1 MRASD
6 PDQSMSGVN
15 DDASAADREPAEE
28 IAALRAEIESLND
41 KLLRVRADTDNYRK
55 RLERTTE
62 DLVRDAKRRLF
73 MELLHLADD
82 LERALAAPH
91 DDGRALAEGV
101 DLTLT
106 RLRDALVGH
115 GVRRMDS
122 GGAFDPNLHE
132 AIATVETGDIP
143 DGHIVDEV
151 SRGYLWGDLV
161 LRAARVRVAVAP
173 AE

>member
-1 MRASD
+1 
-6 PDQSMSGVN
+6 MSATEPRESTSRMS
-15 DDASAADREPAEE
+15 DDAMAEPLEPEEE
-28 IAALRAEIESLND
+28 IAALRAQVEALNGQ
-41 KLLRVRADTDNYRK
+41 LLRVRADTDNYRK

-62 DLVRDAKRRLF
+62 ELVRDAKRRLF
-73 MELLHLADD
+73 MELLSLADD
-82 LERALAAPH
+82 LERALAAPLG
-91 DDGRALAEGV
+91 DGAALAEGV

-106 RLRDALVGH
+106 RLRDALAAH
-115 GVRRMDS
+115 GVRRMDA

-132 AIATVETGDIP
+132 AVATVESGDVP

-151 SRGYLWGDLV
+151 GPGYLWGDLV

>member
-1 MRASD
+1 
-6 PDQSMSGVN
+6 MS
-15 DDASAADREPAEE
+15 DDAMAEPLEPEEE
-28 IAALRAEIESLND
+28 IAALRAQVEALNGQ
-41 KLLRVRADTDNYRK
+41 LLRVRADTDNYRK

-62 DLVRDAKRRLF
+62 ELVRDAKRRLF
-73 MELLHLADD
+73 MELLSLADD
-82 LERALAAPH
+82 LERALAAPLG
-91 DDGRALAEGV
+91 DGAALAEGV

-106 RLRDALVGH
+106 RLRDALAAH
-115 GVRRMDS
+115 GVRRMDA

-132 AIATVETGDIP
+132 AVATVESGDVP

-151 SRGYLWGDLV
+151 GPGYLWGDLV

>member
-1 MRASD
+1 MRA
-6 PDQSMSGVN
+6 PDHEEHGFDVN
-15 DDASAADREPAEE
+15 DQAQSADPEAAEE

-62 DLVRDAKRRLF
+62 DLVRGAKRRLF
-73 MELLHLADD
+73 MDLLSLADD

-91 DDGRALAEGV
+91 DDGQALAEGV

-106 RLRDALVGH
+106 RLQDVLAAY
-115 GVRRMDS
+115 GVRRMES

-132 AIATVETGDIP
+132 AVATAASGDVP
-143 DGHIVDEV
+143 DGHILDEV
-151 SRGYLWGDLV
+151 SRGYLWGDMV

-173 AE
+173 DD

>member
-1 MRASD
+1 
-6 PDQSMSGVN
+6 MSATEPRESTSGMN
-15 DDASAADREPAEE
+15 DKAMAEHREPEEE
-28 IAALRAEIESLND
+28 IAALRAEIEALND

-62 DLVRDAKRRLF
+62 ELVRGAKRGLF
-73 MELLHLADD
+73 MELLNLADD

-106 RLRDALVGH
+106 RLRDVLAGH

-132 AIATVETGDIP
+132 AVATAATGDVP

-151 SRGYLWGDLV
+151 SRGYLWGDMV

-173 AE
+173 DD

>member
-1 MRASD
+1 MCATEPREST
-6 PDQSMSGVN
+6 SRMS
-15 DDASAADREPAEE
+15 DDATAEHLEPEEE
-28 IAALRAEIESLND
+28 IAALRAQVEALNGQ
-41 KLLRVRADTDNYRK
+41 LLRVRADTDNYRK

-62 DLVRDAKRRLF
+62 ELVRDAKRRLF
-73 MELLHLADD
+73 MELLSLADD
-82 LERALAAPH
+82 LERALAAPLG
-91 DDGRALAEGV
+91 DGAALAEGV

-106 RLRDALVGH
+106 RLRDALAAH
-115 GVRRMDS
+115 GVRRMDA

-132 AIATVETGDIP
+132 AVATVESGDVP

-151 SRGYLWGDLV
+151 GPGYLWGDLV

>member
-1 MRASD
+1 MCASD
-6 PDQSMSGVN
+6 HGQSTPGVN
-15 DDASAADREPAEE
+15 DEARATDRGRAEE
-28 IAALRAEIESLND
+28 IVALRAEIESLND

-73 MELLHLADD
+73 MDLLSLADD
-82 LERALAAPH
+82 LERALAAPQ

-106 RLRDALVGH
+106 RLRDVLAGY

-132 AIATVETGDIP
+132 AVATAASGDIP
-143 DGHIVDEV
+143 DGHIMDEV

-173 AE
+173 DD

>member
-1 MRASD
+1 MRT
-6 PDQSMSGVN
+6 PDHEEHEFGVN
-15 DDASAADREPAEE
+15 DEATAADREPAEE
-28 IAALRAEIESLND
+28 IAALRAEVEALND

-62 DLVRDAKRRLF
+62 ELVRDAKRRLF
-73 MELLHLADD
+73 MDLLNLADD

-106 RLRDALVGH
+106 RLRDVLAGH

-132 AIATVETGDIP
+132 AVATVESDDIP
-143 DGHIVDEV
+143 EGRIVDEV
-151 SRGYLWGDLV
+151 GRGYRWGDVV

-173 AE
+173 DD

>member
-1 MRASD
+1 
-6 PDQSMSGVN
+6 MSATEPRESTSRMS
-15 DDASAADREPAEE
+15 DDAMAGHLEPEE
-28 IAALRAEIESLND
+28 EVAVLRAQVEALD
-41 KLLRVRADTDNYRK
+41 GQLLRVRADTDNYRK

-62 DLVRDAKRRLF
+62 ELVRDAKRRLF
-73 MELLHLADD
+73 MELLSLADD
-82 LERALAAPH
+82 LERALAAPLG
-91 DDGRALAEGV
+91 DGAALAEGV

-106 RLRDALVGH
+106 RLRDALAAY
-115 GVRRMDS
+115 GVRRMDA

-132 AIATVETGDIP
+132 AVATVESGDVP

-151 SRGYLWGDLV
+151 GSGYLWGDIV